1 MKTKD
6 SVSFRIIEMQSV
18 DGDSATSQS
27 CFGSTSNISS
37 QYILS
42 SNIVCDLVVA
52 KITLFT
58 QSTNCF
64 DDNYKKNKGNTSLF
78 QKHSVYLHRVLER
91 VAQRHRLLHHRI
103 TTSKIK
109 RAM

>member
-1 MKTKD
+1 
-6 SVSFRIIEMQSV
+6 MQSI

-27 CFGSTSNISS
+27 YSGSTSNISS
-37 QYILS
+37 SNILS

-78 QKHSVYLHRVLER
+78 QKHSVYL
-91 VAQRHRLLHHRI
+91 QQQ
-103 TTSKIK
+103 
-109 RAM
+109 